1 MPPGRAPLLAANDA
15 LQGYHR
21 PMPAILRWFLR
32 LGPTNPI
39 CVRLVQGGSR
49 RMRHFYIRA
58 GYLGVLIVVLLW
70 TLLLGPGGGQ
80 LSYTE
85 LANAGASSFELI
97 AYLQIGL
104 ICVLAPVFMAGA
116 IAQEANPRTW
126 DILLTTPLSA
136 GQIVLGNL
144 FGRLFFVLA
153 LLFSS
158 LPLFAITQ
166 YFGGVPASSI
176 FASYAI
182 AAGAALLVGA
192 IAITLSVSRLA
203 GRRAVFAFYVSAIS
217 YLAVTGAIDIWLRTG
232 SGGVTLLTPLNPF
245 LALQALLEPSSYPR
259 PDAATL
265 GAMPWLP
272 RLWYGS
278 PVISW
283 GIVSGGASLVMMT
296 ISTVMVRRVGAAG
309 GTLWRRGGIVSESGE
324 RLRASRSVWQN
335 PVAWR
340 EAAARAST
348 LPKVVARWSFIGAGF
363 LWGIVMIVMFH
374 SGAWSAAD
382 FRFALLATVWAEIA
396 VISLIAINMSST
408 AVSRER
414 EDGTLDLLLITPLT
428 PGQYLG
434 GKLRG
439 LVSFL
444 TPMLTVPLGTI
455 LFAAVYV
462 LLDGFGA
469 PVMVA
474 TPLAA
479 GQTIN
484 LPLILPEGA
493 IVAPLAVAPFIA
505 FCVVIGLQWSLK
517 TKGTVASVTKT
528 FGVVAVITGIVGACA
543 WKAGSDIAI
552 VGPAL
557 ACLNPAAAIFLI
569 VNPDEGAFSTLRSAS
584 GGRAAVQASLLVG
597 AVAAGAIYFVII
609 YSLHASMVKTF
620 DQTVRKLAGT
630 R

>member
-1 MPPGRAPLLAANDA
+1 
-15 LQGYHR
+15 
-21 PMPAILRWFLR
+21 
-32 LGPTNPI
+32 
-39 CVRLVQGGSR
+39 
-49 RMRHFYIRA
+49 MRHFYIRTA
-58 GYLGVLIVVLLW
+58 YLGVLIVVLLW

-85 LANAGASSFELI
+85 LANAGAASFELI

-126 DILLTTPLSA
+126 DILLTTPMSA

-144 FGRLFFVLA
+144 LGRLLFVLA

-166 YFGGVPASSI
+166 YFGGVPARSI

-182 AAGAALLVGA
+182 AACAALLVGS

-203 GRRAVFAFYVSAIS
+203 GRRAVFAFYISAIS
-217 YLAVTGAIDIWLRTG
+217 YLALTGAIDVWIRSNSG
-232 SGGVTLLTPLNPF
+232 GGVTWLTPLNPF
-245 LALQALLEPSSYPR
+245 LALQALLEPSNYPR

-265 GAMPWLP
+265 GALSWLP
-272 RLWYGS
+272 RMWFGS
-278 PVISW
+278 PVLAW
-283 GIVSGGASLVMMT
+283 CLLAGGLSVTMMT
-296 ISTVMVRRVGAAG
+296 ASTIMVRRVGASG
-309 GTLWRRGGIVSESGE
+309 GTLWRRSGGETGDSGE
-324 RLRASRSVWQN
+324 RLRTSRTVWHN

-348 LPKVVARWSFIGAGF
+348 LPKVVARWSFIAAG
-363 LWGIVMIVMFH
+363 LIWGITMIAMFH
-374 SGAWSAAD
+374 SGAWTAAD
-382 FRFALLATVWAEIA
+382 FRFALLATVWAELA
-396 VISLIAINMSST
+396 VIALIAINMSST

-428 PGQYLG
+428 PSQYLG

-455 LFAAVYV
+455 LLTSLYV
-462 LLDGFGA
+462 LFDGFGSN
-469 PVMVA
+469 VVI
-474 TPLAA
+474 TTQLTA
-479 GQTIN
+479 GQTVD
-484 LPLILPEGA
+484 LPLVLPEGA
-493 IVAPLAVAPFIA
+493 IVAPLAVVPFIA

-517 TKGTVASVTKT
+517 SKGTVASVTKT
-528 FGVVAVITGIVGACA
+528 FGVIAAITGIVGACA
-543 WKAGSDIAI
+543 WKAGSDIAL

-557 ACLNPAAAIFLI
+557 TCLNPAAAIFTI

-584 GGRAAVQASLLVG
+584 GGRAAIQASLLVG
-597 AVAAGAIYFVII
+597 AVVAAAIYFVII

>member
-1 MPPGRAPLLAANDA
+1 
-15 LQGYHR
+15 
-21 PMPAILRWFLR
+21 MPAILRWLLR

-49 RMRHFYIRA
+49 RMRHFYIRT

-85 LANAGASSFELI
+85 LANAGAASFELI

-153 LLFSS
+153 LLVSS
-158 LPLFAITQ
+158 LPLFALTQ

-182 AAGAALLVGA
+182 AACAALLVGS
-192 IAITLSVSRLA
+192 IAIMLSVSRLV
-203 GRRAVFAFYVSAIS
+203 GRRAVFAFYISAIS
-217 YLAVTGAIDIWLRTG
+217 YLAVTGAIDVWIRNQSG
-232 SGGVTLLTPLNPF
+232 GGVTWLTPLNPF
-245 LALQALLEPSSYPR
+245 LSLQSLLAPSSYPR

-265 GAMPWLP
+265 GAMPAITRFWF
-272 RLWYGS
+272 GS
-278 PVISW
+278 PVLAWCVTS
-283 GIVSGGASLVMMT
+283 SGLSVLMMVL
-296 ISTVMVRRVGAAG
+296 STVMARRVGAAG
-309 GTLWRRGGIVSESGE
+309 GTLLRRGGSTNETGE
-324 RLRASRSVWQN
+324 RVRPSRTVWHN

-348 LPKVVARWSFIGAGF
+348 WPKVLARWSFIAAGF
-363 LWGIVMIVMFH
+363 LWGLTMTILFH
-374 SGAWSAAD
+374 TGAWTPDD
-382 FRFALLATVWAEIA
+382 FRFAMLSTVWAELAI
-396 VISLIAINMSST
+396 ISLIAINMSST

-428 PGQYLG
+428 PSQYLG

-439 LVSFL
+439 LISFL
-444 TPMLTVPLGTI
+444 TPMLSVPLGTI
-455 LFAAVYV
+455 LITSIYV
-462 LLDGFGA
+462 ALGGFGQQ
-469 PVMVA
+469 VVFT
-474 TPLAA
+474 TPLTTGLSVA
-479 GQTIN
+479 

-493 IVAPLAVAPFIA
+493 IVAPLVILPFVA

-517 TKGTVASVTKT
+517 SKGTVSSVTKT
-528 FGVVAVITGIVGACA
+528 FGVIAIITAIVGACA
-543 WKAGSDIAI
+543 WRAGQDIAI

-557 ACLNPAAAIFLI
+557 TCLNPGAAVFAI
-569 VNPDEGAFSTLRSAS
+569 VNPFRGLEETFLSADDGRSVARISILIGAAI
-584 GGRAAVQASLLVG
+584 
-597 AVAAGAIYFVII
+597 AAGIYTIII
-609 YSLHASMVKTF
+609 YSLHTSMVKTF

-630 R
+630 K